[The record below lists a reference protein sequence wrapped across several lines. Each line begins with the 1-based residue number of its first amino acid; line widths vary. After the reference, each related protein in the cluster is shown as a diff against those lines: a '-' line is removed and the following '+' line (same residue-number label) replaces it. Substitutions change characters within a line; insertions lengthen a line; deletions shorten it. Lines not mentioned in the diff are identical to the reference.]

1 MPSSVGANAT
11 YIPDLDDSGRLQIE
25 FSRNPK
31 KFALNKYIKI
41 QPVKRQVGKYLR
53 IDEAN
58 HSRIVGGNLDQY
70 IWADGHDRPVIN
82 NNGDQFELD
91 EYRTLRR
98 NFGEPLGDLAK
109 EQADW
114 DIGGISTRTMAQ
126 KAMTARTM
134 LVHAGLSNAANWP
147 AAHSINVGATV
158 GLGAIDGALSTD
170 PRIKK
175 LFNRIVRQIMLATN
189 STVRRSDLNF
199 VINPETA
206 LIMSETQEVIDVVK
220 QSPDAKSML
229 TGTVGWTEYMLPEFL
244 YGVRLVV
251 EDAVVT
257 TTPRGAAT
265 QTKSWVMG
273 TGIGYMLSRP
283 GALAAENDG
292 PSYSTVT
299 LMVKEDMVVERLREN
314 QHRRSHNN
322 VVDDVGFANTAPI
335 AGMRCTN
342 LHS

>member
-1 MPSSVGANAT
+1 
-11 YIPDLDDSGRLQIE
+11 
-25 FSRNPK
+25 
-31 KFALNKYIKI
+31 
-41 QPVKRQVGKYLR
+41 
-53 IDEAN
+53 
-58 HSRIVGGNLDQY
+58 
-70 IWADGHDRPVIN
+70 
-82 NNGDQFELD
+82 
-91 EYRTLRR
+91 
-98 NFGEPLGDLAK
+98 
-109 EQADW
+109 
-114 DIGGISTRTMAQ
+114 MAQ

-147 AAHSINVGATV
+147 AAHSINVGTTP
-158 GLGAIDGALSTD
+158 GLGTIDGALSTD

-175 LFNRIVRQIMLATN
+175 LFNRVVRTIMLATN

-206 LIMSETQEVIDVVK
+206 LIMSETQEIIDVVK

-244 YGVRLVV
+244 YGIRLVV

-265 QTKSWVMG
+265 QTKQWVMG
-273 TGIGYMLSRP
+273 SGLGYMLSRP

-299 LMVKEDMVVERLREN
+299 LMVKEDMKVERLREP
-314 QHRRSHNN
+314 QHRRSNNN

-335 AGMRCTN
+335 AGMRCIN
-342 LHS
+342 LHA